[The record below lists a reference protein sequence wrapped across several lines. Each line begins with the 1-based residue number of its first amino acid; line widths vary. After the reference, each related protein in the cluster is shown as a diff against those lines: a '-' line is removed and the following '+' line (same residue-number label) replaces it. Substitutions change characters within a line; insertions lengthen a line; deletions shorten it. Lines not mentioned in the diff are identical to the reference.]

1 MTANDESVS
10 SSSASEKSFQTDSDD
25 EANQAEIPSSSVT
38 VVRLKQGHGG
48 DDSLPPPWW
57 KKRRERIFRKK
68 TLYMR
73 FPILK
78 WLPKYSA
85 QDFVADLVA
94 GITVGVTVIPQGLA
108 YATVAGLP
116 PEVLAHQ
123 MQLLIKTKNLNFL
136 LVWTLRFVCGML
148 CLSPL
153 RQYACCHYWANGAY
167 VTCYLRFRSCT
178 VGT

>member
-1 MTANDESVS
+1 MATNEESVS

-25 EANQAEIPSSSVT
+25 EAIQNDIPSNSVT

-48 DDSLPPPWW
+48 DDSPSWW
-57 KKRRERIFRKK
+57 KKRKERIFRKK

-73 FPILK
+73 MPILK
-78 WLPKYSA
+78 WLPKYSV

-116 PEVLAHQ
+116 PEV
-123 MQLLIKTKNLNFL
+123 
-136 LVWTLRFVCGML
+136 
-148 CLSPL
+148 
-153 RQYACCHYWANGAY
+153 
-167 VTCYLRFRSCT
+167 
-178 VGT
+178 